1 MCDVCGVASIPF
13 ILMYILL
20 SSLQMMSSRKKF
32 SVLIVRQIIHAWYV
46 STSTLY
52 DVLRKKRKSWTSSE
66 ARIAKFELTSI

>member
-52 DVLRKKRKSWTSSE
+52 DVLRKKRKSWTDILRGKNS
-66 ARIAKFELTSI
+66 